1 MSLEP
6 RQLHPDHRLT
16 VVWSQPPMLKRTAA
30 ERWLARHVRAL
41 VLGALAA
48 FGYACTVAVGGAL
61 LAENLLRPPRRAVT
75 AGDGAHARTVA
86 RRTGSQ
92 LSEQTLRAADGA
104 VLKGWWFVPS
114 RRSRATVIV
123 MHGHTDNRTAML
135 GLAELLVRD
144 GYRVLAP
151 DARAHGAS
159 GGELA
164 TYGVLER
171 GDLRMWA
178 DWALREAPDE
188 CLFGAGSSMGGA
200 ILIETL
206 PDVPFCA
213 AVTDSAFADLPSLG
227 KWRIGTQ
234 LHLPAS
240 LHGIVAT
247 PFITAAGWYTQA
259 WHGIELQAASPVSRL
274 ARSRVPLLV
283 IHGTADRHVPPSD
296 ARMLA
301 EANPRFVTLWLVPGA
316 VHTQAWAAA
325 ARAYPA
331 RVLAFLAAHQ

>member
-6 RQLHPDHRLT
+6 RQLHPDQRLT

-48 FGYACTVAVGGAL
+48 FGYACTVAIGGAL
-61 LAENLLRPPRRAVT
+61 LAENLLRPPRRDVT
-75 AGDGAHARTVA
+75 AGDAVRARAVA

-92 LSEQTLRAADGA
+92 LSEQALHAADSA

-114 RRSRATVIV
+114 GRSRGTVIV

-135 GLAELLVRD
+135 GLAELLVAD

-151 DARAHGAS
+151 DARAHGSS

-178 DWALREAPDE
+178 DWAQRQAPDE

-227 KWRIGTQ
+227 KWRIGTR
-234 LHLPAS
+234 LYLPDS

-247 PFITAAGWYTQA
+247 PFVAAADWYTQG
-259 WHGIELQAASPVSRL
+259 WHGIALQSASPVSLLTR
-274 ARSRVPLLV
+274 ARVPLLV
-283 IHGTADRHVPPSD
+283 IHGTGDRHVPPSD

-325 ARAYPA
+325 PRAYPA

>member
-1 MSLEP
+1 MSLQP
-6 RQLHPDHRLT
+6 RELHPDHRLT

-48 FGYACTVAVGGAL
+48 VGYACIVMVGGAL
-61 LAENLLRPPRRAVT
+61 LAENLLRPPRRDLT
-75 AGDGAHARTVA
+75 AGDATHARAMA
-86 RRTGSQ
+86 RRTGSE
-92 LSEQTLRAADGA
+92 LSAQTLHGADGA
-104 VLKGWWFVPS
+104 ALKAWWFVPS
-114 RRSRATVIV
+114 GRSRGTVIV
-123 MHGHTDNRTAML
+123 MHGHTDNRAAML
-135 GLAELLVRD
+135 GLAEVLVTD

-178 DWALREAPDE
+178 DWALRQAPDE

-206 PDVPFCA
+206 PDIPFCA

-234 LHLPAS
+234 LHLPAP

-259 WHGIELQAASPVSRL
+259 WHGIELQSASPVTRL
-274 ARSRVPLLV
+274 ARSRVPVLV

-296 ARMLA
+296 AQMLA

-325 ARAYPA
+325 ARVYPA